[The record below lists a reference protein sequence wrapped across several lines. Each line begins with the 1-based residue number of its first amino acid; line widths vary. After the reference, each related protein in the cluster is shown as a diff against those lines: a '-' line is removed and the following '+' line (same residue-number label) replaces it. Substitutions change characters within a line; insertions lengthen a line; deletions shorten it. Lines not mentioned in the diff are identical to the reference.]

1 MVKIL
6 MAEDNELNLMMQKA
20 ILARL
25 DYEVVT
31 ALNGQEACD
40 LADSQDFDLILM
52 DMQMPVMS
60 GVEATKYLRSKG
72 YDKPIIAMTANA
84 YDRDREICLE
94 AGMDVFIPKPIDVD
108 QFEQIVQSALE
119 GNY

>member
-1 MVKIL
+1 MIKIL
-6 MAEDNELNLMMQKA
+6 MVEDNELNLMMQKA
-20 ILARL
+20 ILTRL

-40 LADSQDFDLILM
+40 LCDQQDFDLILM

-72 YDKPIIAMTANA
+72 FDKPIIAMTANA
-84 YDRDREICLE
+84 YDRDREACLE
-94 AGMDVFIPKPIDVD
+94 AGMNIFIAKPIDVD
-108 QFEQIVQSALE
+108 QFEHTVQSVLE